1 MSVILTF
8 SGCGKTY
15 EFPLKPVDDS
25 LTYPSN
31 NQIWYTSSDGQVIEM
46 DARRFSEATPLTN
59 HYKDGKGVI
68 TFDKDVTEIGE
79 WAFGYTLLKSII
91 IPESVTQIEDYAFCG
106 CENLTN
112 ITIPQSVTQ
121 IGDSAFARCENLT
134 SITIPESVTQIGD
147 YAFSGCENLTSVTI
161 PQSVTKIGK
170 GVFESCSSLTSITIP
185 KSVTQIGD
193 YAFWWCYNLTTIYCK
208 AITPPTLDGDIFKF
222 SNNVSK
228 IYVPKESVRDY
239 KNDTNWSKYA
249 SSIVGYDF

>member
-1 MSVILTF
+1 MKRYLIIFLLFLSVILTI

-46 DARRFSEATPLTN
+46 KARRFSEATPLTN

-68 TFDKDVTEIGE
+68 TFDKDVNEIGE

-91 IPESVTQIEDYAFCG
+91 IPESVTQIEDKAFCG

-121 IGDSAFARCENLT
+121 IEDKAFA
-134 SITIPESVTQIGD
+134 
-147 YAFSGCENLTSVTI
+147 
-161 PQSVTKIGK
+161 
-170 GVFESCSSLTSITIP
+170 
-185 KSVTQIGD
+185 
-193 YAFWWCYNLTTIYCK
+193 WCQNLTTIYCM

>member
-1 MSVILTF
+1 MSVILTI

-31 NQIWYTSSDGQVIEM
+31 NHIWYTSSDGQVIEM
-46 DARRFSEATPLTN
+46 KARRFSEATPLTN

-68 TFDKDVTEIGE
+68 TFDKDVNEIGE

-91 IPESVTQIEDYAFCG
+91 IPESVTQIEDSAFCGCENLTSITIPQSVTQIGDRTFCGCENLTSVTIPESVTQIGDSTFCG

-112 ITIPQSVTQ
+112 ITIPKSVTQ
-121 IGDSAFARCENLT
+121 IGDSAFAWCK
-134 SITIPESVTQIGD
+134 
-147 YAFSGCENLTSVTI
+147 NLTSVTI
-161 PQSVTKIGK
+161 PQSVT
-170 GVFESCSSLTSITIP
+170 
-185 KSVTQIGD
+185 QIGD
-193 YAFWWCYNLTTIYCK
+193 YAFEGCYNLTTIYCK
-208 AITPPTLDGDIFKF
+208 AITPPTLDGDIFKY

-239 KNDTNWSKYA
+239 KGSPEKRWGIKNNLYL
-249 SSIVGYDF
+249 

>member
-46 DARRFSEATPLTN
+46 DARRFSVAAPLTN

-91 IPESVTQIEDYAFCG
+91 IPESVTQIGDCAFWG

-112 ITIPQSVTQ
+112 ITIPKSVTQ
-121 IGDSAFARCENLT
+121 IGDNAFARCENLT
-134 SITIPESVTQIGD
+134 SITIPESVTKIGD
-147 YAFSGCENLTSVTI
+147 YAFG
-161 PQSVTKIGK
+161 G
-170 GVFESCSSLTSITIP
+170 
-185 KSVTQIGD
+185 
-193 YAFWWCYNLTTIYCK
+193 CYNLTTIYCK
-208 AITPPTLDGDIFKF
+208 AITPRHWIGIFL
-222 SNNVSK
+222 N
-228 IYVPKESVRDY
+228 
-239 KNDTNWSKYA
+239 
-249 SSIVGYDF
+249 IVTM

>member
-1 MSVILTF
+1 MKRYLIIFLLFLSVILTI

-46 DARRFSEATPLTN
+46 KARRFSEATPLTN

-68 TFDKDVTEIGE
+68 TFDKDVNEIGE

-91 IPESVTQIEDYAFCG
+91 IPESVTQIEDKAFCG

-121 IGDSAFARCENLT
+121 IGDSAFAW
-134 SITIPESVTQIGD
+134 
-147 YAFSGCENLTSVTI
+147 CENLTSVTI
-161 PQSVTKIGK
+161 PQSVTKIGDYAFR
-170 GVFESCSSLTSITIP
+170 GCENLTSVTIP
-185 KSVTQIGD
+185 QSVTQIGD
-193 YAFWWCYNLTTIYCK
+193 YAFGGCYNLTTIYCK

-239 KNDTNWSKYA
+239 KNDNNWSKYA

>member
-1 MSVILTF
+1 MKRYLIIFLLFLSVILTI

-46 DARRFSEATPLTN
+46 KARRFSEATPLTN

-68 TFDKDVTEIGE
+68 TFDKDVNEIGE

-91 IPESVTQIEDYAFCG
+91 IPESVTQIEDKAFCG

-121 IGDSAFARCENLT
+121 IGDSAFAW
-134 SITIPESVTQIGD
+134 
-147 YAFSGCENLTSVTI
+147 CENLTSVTI
-161 PQSVTKIGK
+161 PQSVTKIG
-170 GVFESCSSLTSITIP
+170 
-185 KSVTQIGD
+185 D
-193 YAFWWCYNLTTIYCK
+193 YAFGGCENLTTIYCK

-222 SNNVSK
+222 INNVSK

>member
-1 MSVILTF
+1 M
-8 SGCGKTY
+8 K
-15 EFPLKPVDDS
+15 
-25 LTYPSN
+25 
-31 NQIWYTSSDGQVIEM
+31 
-46 DARRFSEATPLTN
+46 ARRFSEATPLTN

-68 TFDKDVTEIGE
+68 TFDKDVNEIGE

-112 ITIPQSVTQ
+112 ITIPKSVTQ
-121 IGDSAFARCENLT
+121 IGDSAFAWCK
-134 SITIPESVTQIGD
+134 
-147 YAFSGCENLTSVTI
+147 NLTSVTI
-161 PQSVTKIGK
+161 PQSVT
-170 GVFESCSSLTSITIP
+170 
-185 KSVTQIGD
+185 QIGD
-193 YAFWWCYNLTTIYCK
+193 YAFECCYNLTTIYCK
-208 AITPPTLDGDIFKF
+208 AITPPTLDGDIFKY

>member
-46 DARRFSEATPLTN
+46 DAHRFSVAVPLTN

-79 WAFGYTLLKSII
+79 WAFGYTLLTSII
-91 IPESVTQIEDYAFCG
+91 IPESVTQIGDCAFWG

-112 ITIPQSVTQ
+112 
-121 IGDSAFARCENLT
+121 
-134 SITIPESVTQIGD
+134 
-147 YAFSGCENLTSVTI
+147 
-161 PQSVTKIGK
+161 
-170 GVFESCSSLTSITIP
+170 ITIP

-193 YAFWWCYNLTTIYCK
+193 YAFGGCYNLTTIYCK